1 MSLHVPCRPSKKIQR
16 TLWSRLPI
24 FMVTQPSSLRLR
36 GVGKQG
42 APSRVL
48 EDLVDPR
55 ALAMV
60 VGRPAVSHHLDK
72 ETADCDEVSNQPIS
86 YKRQLAWNTHDV

>member
-1 MSLHVPCRPSKKIQR
+1 MYPAGPLKRIHRK
-16 TLWSRLPI
+16 LWSRLPV
-24 FMVTQPSSLRLR
+24 FVVTQPSPLRLR
-36 GVGKQG
+36 GAGKQG

-48 EDLVDPR
+48 EDLVNPR

-72 ETADCDEVSNQPIS
+72 ETADCDEVFNQPIS
-86 YKRQLAWNTHDV
+86 YQRRLAWNTHDV